1 MKHAIRNLLQF
12 DLPYR
17 QFELKETE
25 PEGTPSFFA
34 HKKAGKARIAP
45 IEGNLSA
52 RLETNRKTLLALF
65 HGEKNTDLIC
75 TPFRIGMRVHALA
88 VSLNGMAD
96 ETKIGDFILR
106 PCHKAQAED
115 VPKHDRIA
123 YLAES
128 VLTTAETER
137 KSDWQSV
144 ADAVTEGRTAVLVDG
159 ETEAILCDTRGF
171 VSRPVGAPQNE
182 MTILGPKEAFTENIR
197 TNVTLL
203 RRILKRPDFVC
214 RFRDAGGTNRTKLV
228 VAYLDGTVNLSL
240 RAEVERRLDRIRT
253 NDTLSIGRIEQLIE
267 DYTYLPM
274 PQMLKTERPDR
285 AARAILD
292 GRLVLLVEGCPLAGV
307 LPITLEALM
316 ESGEDADMRQPVGT
330 VVRVIRMLG
339 AALSIQLPAYF
350 LALALHHPGQLSS
363 EVLETVIASRAMVF
377 LPLSVEMIFLL
388 IVFQLV
394 REAGLRVP
402 GAIGQAIGI
411 IGGLLLGQAA
421 VSANIVSTVVLIIVA
436 LTGLGNFAIPDY
448 SAQVSIAYFRIL
460 LCLAATAGGL
470 LGIAVTGL
478 CMGALLCSV
487 KSFGVPFLTPF
498 APVAKRSGR
507 MIVRG
512 KLNNRAA
519 PSDWSNPERRRV

>member
-1 MKHAIRNLLQF
+1 MKHAIRTLFKF
-12 DLPYR
+12 DTPYR

-25 PEGTPSFFA
+25 PERTPSFFA
-34 HKKAGKARIAP
+34 RRKPERAAMPHA
-45 IEGNLSA
+45 EGTLSA
-52 RLETNRKTLLALF
+52 RLSKNRKTLVALF
-65 HGEKNTDLIC
+65 HGEQNTDLTL
-75 TPFRIGMRVHALA
+75 TPFCIGSRVQALA
-88 VSLNGMAD
+88 ASLNGMAD
-96 ETKIGDFILR
+96 GTKIGDFILR
-106 PCHKAQAED
+106 PCHHAPAD
-115 VPKHDRIA
+115 LPKRSLAA
-123 YLAES
+123 YLAEH
-128 VLTTAETER
+128 VLTMAETER
-137 KSDWQSV
+137 RSDWDSV
-144 ADAVTEGRTAVLVDG
+144 VGAITEGRTAILLDG
-159 ETEAILCDTRGF
+159 EAEAILADTRGF
-171 VSRPVGAPQNE
+171 VSRPVEKPQNE

-214 RFRDAGGTNRTKLV
+214 RFRDAGGTNRTQLV
-228 VAYLDGTVNLSL
+228 VAYLDGTVNPSL
-240 RAEVERRLDRIRT
+240 LKEIERRLDGIST
-253 NDTLSIGRIEQLIE
+253 DGTLSIGRIEQLIE

-285 AARAILD
+285 AARAVLD
-292 GRLVLLVEGCPLAGV
+292 GRVVLLAEGSPLAGV
-307 LPITLEALM
+307 LPVTLQSIL

-330 VVRVIRMLG
+330 VVRFIRMLG
-339 AALSIQLPAYF
+339 ALLSVCLPAYF

-363 EVLETVIASRAMVF
+363 EILETVIASRSMVF

-388 IVFQLV
+388 LVFQLV

-448 SAQVSIAYFRIL
+448 SAQVAIACDRIL

-478 CMGALLCSV
+478 CMIALLCSV
-487 KSFGVPFLTPF
+487 KSFGVPFLTPL
-498 APVAKRSGR
+498 APVTKRSGGLLLR
-507 MIVRG
+507 QR
-512 KLNNRAA
+512 LRNRAA

>member
-1 MKHAIRNLLQF
+1 MKHAIRKLVEF
-12 DLPYR
+12 DTPYR

-25 PEGTPSFFA
+25 PHGTPSFFA
-34 HKKAGKARIAP
+34 REKPRKARIAHV
-45 IEGNLSA
+45 GGALDT
-52 RLETNRKTLLALF
+52 RLESNRKALIALF
-65 HGEKNTDLIC
+65 HGEQNSDLIL
-75 TPFRIGMRVHALA
+75 TAFRIGGTVSAIA
-88 VSLNGMAD
+88 ASLNGMAD

-106 PCHKAQAED
+106 PCHYASTEGVRTRRLA
-115 VPKHDRIA
+115 A
-123 YLAES
+123 YLAEN
-128 VLTTAETER
+128 VLSMAETER
-137 KSDWQSV
+137 KADWESV
-144 ADAVTEGRTAVLVDG
+144 VTAIADGRTAILIDG

-171 VSRPVGAPQNE
+171 VSRPVGEPQNE
-182 MTILGPKEAFTENIR
+182 MTILGPKEAFTENLR

-228 VAYLDGTVNLSL
+228 VAYLDGTVNLGL
-240 RAEVERRLDRIRT
+240 LEEVERRLDRIRT
-253 NDTLSIGRIEQLIE
+253 DGTLSIGRIEQLIE

-292 GRLVLLVEGCPLAGV
+292 GRLVLLAEGCPLAGV
-307 LPITLEALM
+307 LPVTLQSLM

-330 VVRVIRMLG
+330 VVRLIRMLG
-339 AALSIQLPAYF
+339 AALSVWLPAYF

-363 EVLETVIASRAMVF
+363 EILETVIASRSMVF

-388 IVFQLV
+388 LVFQLV

-448 SAQVSIAYFRIL
+448 SAQVSISYFRIL

-470 LGIAVTGL
+470 LGISVAGL
-478 CMGALLCSV
+478 CMGALLSAV
-487 KSFGVPFLTPF
+487 KSFGVPFLTPL
-498 APVAKRSGR
+498 APVTKRSGGLLLR
-507 MIVRG
+507 ETL
-512 KLNNRAA
+512 KNRAQ
-519 PSDWSNPERRRV
+519 PSDWSNPKRRRA